1 MSMTIQAIIEIT
13 QRIQT
18 RSRKLRKAYLDKCQQ
33 QANHGKAKGSLSCGN
48 LAHAVAACS
57 SQEKKRLLDLTRA
70 NLAIITAYNDMLSA
84 HQVYKTYP
92 DKIKTI
98 LAPLGHTAQVAGGV
112 PAMCD
117 GVTQGQAGMDMSLF
131 SRDLIAQA
139 TAISLSHNMF
149 DGTLL
154 LGICDKIAPG
164 QLMGALSYGHLPAA
178 FVPAGPMA
186 TGIRNE
192 EKVDIRQKY
201 VAGELGKEALL
212 EMECRSYHSP
222 GTCTFYGTA
231 NTNQLVFEVM
241 GLMLPGSAFVHPD
254 SPLREA
260 LTEKICRDLTAVI
273 PGAPGYR
280 PLSAV
285 FTEKSVVNGVVAL
298 LASGGSTNHSIHLVA
313 LARAAGIILTWQ
325 DISDLSDVVPL
336 LANVYPNGSADIN
349 EFEAAGGVPMLMQRL
364 DERGL
369 LHRDT
374 TPVVGHFVDQLTRPT
389 LSDGQLNWAVCH
401 DSLNGEV
408 IALRGQQ
415 YQQGGGLKML
425 SGNLGQAVI
434 KISAVADV
442 HRVVTAPAKVFNS
455 QHDVERAY
463 HEGQLNQDCIVVVR
477 YSGPA
482 ANGMPEL
489 HKLMPILGNLQQSGH
504 AVALVTDGRLSGASG
519 KIPAAIHLSPEA
531 LHGGVIGLLEDG
543 DLLCLDATRGELNCL
558 SDLSG
563 RCANHPDCETGQQD
577 WGRELF
583 SLYRHH
589 VSRADQGASFLFP
602 NLD

>member
-1 MSMTIQAIIEIT
+1 
-13 QRIQT
+13 
-18 RSRKLRKAYLDKCQQ
+18 
-33 QANHGKAKGSLSCGN
+33 
-48 LAHAVAACS
+48 
-57 SQEKKRLLDLTRA
+57 
-70 NLAIITAYNDMLSA
+70 
-84 HQVYKTYP
+84 
-92 DKIKTI
+92 
-98 LAPLGHTAQVAGGV
+98 
-112 PAMCD
+112 
-117 GVTQGQAGMDMSLF
+117 
-131 SRDLIAQA
+131 
-139 TAISLSHNMF
+139 
-149 DGTLL
+149 
-154 LGICDKIAPG
+154 
-164 QLMGALSYGHLPAA
+164 
-178 FVPAGPMA
+178 
-186 TGIRNE
+186 
-192 EKVDIRQKY
+192 
-201 VAGELGKEALL
+201 
-212 EMECRSYHSP
+212 
-222 GTCTFYGTA
+222 
-231 NTNQLVFEVM
+231 
-241 GLMLPGSAFVHPD
+241 
-254 SPLREA
+254 
-260 LTEKICRDLTAVI
+260 
-273 PGAPGYR
+273 
-280 PLSAV
+280 LSAV